1 MRQVIHFCSHY
12 STFIMCDM
20 PSALRLSG
28 MLRRKKTTQ
37 QASRPRRRRFEAFTT
52 DVKII
57 IRLIRRRAALL
68 PTAVAQ

>member
-1 MRQVIHFCSHY
+1 
-12 STFIMCDM
+12 M

-68 PTAVAQ
+68 PTAVAR